1 MHLFKYYLL
10 VAPCIFAVLQSE
22 VVPQALLR
30 QFAVLVATVL
40 FGWWISVYLKNLH
53 SARHKVSPQ
62 GRAVLVAGSDS
73 EHGFLIACQLSHCG
87 YHVFSGSADVGGE
100 MAQRLSDPKYRAD
113 VVELQPTSEA
123 SVNDAFQ
130 DVSERLLQEG
140 EILHAVVCNVGCG
153 ELGELEWI
161 SDKLLMRA
169 LDQTVVS
176 TARLIN
182 RFLPLIR
189 EHRARI
195 VICAGPS
202 GRVAIPGA
210 GVHSVVNAALISFAD
225 CLRRE
230 MFKFK
235 VQVVLVEPVWLSYRT
250 PLSALHSAG
259 TSVKEVLRC
268 TSREVFDDYSLRYT
282 NSFRNLWNQRSSR
295 WYAGP
300 NDVIAACTCRA
311 VNDRLPRP
319 SYVCSHAAERFVNA
333 LLQYL
338 PVHFVDIVQCF
349 VYQPFAKLRVWS
361 EQHNAGGYVPTERR
375 ISSPGFLQSLL
386 SSSLSPKPVP
396 CPESKIST
404 PARELN
410 EVKAEYQPS
419 ISGTAD
425 VTPPPRTPPA
435 VVRLRGECFKPH
447 RVAEE
452 PGPCKHSGGYEIAVP
467 PRAPNA
473 GATRAAASSRKN
485 EDAADSTLSAD
496 STLVLSVMSDTQCQ
510 ILASMFASAKR
521 SAMERMGT
529 PSPGIR
535 VAGNL
540 IGAADSPPSDNSP
553 VPRKMSLLTAISP
566 RTPNTGIRALPAN
579 VMSIISPGTSTPS
592 TTTMED
598 PSESRVDSGDSS
610 REAASRAD
618 VTANQ
623 DATSTYAD
631 EPNKFSKEGAGPDVD
646 AGDEAVSRNS
656 PKGPDKNPDN
666 NPHKDSN

>member
-1 MHLFKYYLL
+1 MSEWDTSSTDIGFNTRITRAHMHVFKYYLL
-10 VAPCIFAVLQSE
+10 VAACIFVVLQSE

-30 QFAVLVATVL
+30 QFAILVATVL

-53 SARHKVSPQ
+53 SARHKVPPQ

-73 EHGFLIACQLSHCG
+73 EHGFLTACQLSHCG
-87 YHVFSGSADVGGE
+87 YHVFAGSADVGGE
-100 MAQRLSDPKYRAD
+100 MAQHLSDPKYRAD
-113 VVELQPTSEA
+113 IVELQPTSES

-140 EILHAVVCNVGCG
+140 EMLHALVCNVGCG

-202 GRVAIPGA
+202 GRLKDV
-210 GVHSVVNAALISFAD
+210 SVRLVQSSCCTCRYISYTAH
-225 CLRRE
+225 LR
-230 MFKFK
+230 
-235 VQVVLVEPVWLSYRT
+235 RT

-259 TSVKEVLRC
+259 TAVKEVLRC

-295 WYAGP
+295 WFVGP
-300 NDVIAACTCRA
+300 DDVIAACTCRA
-311 VNDRLPRP
+311 VNDRLPQP
-319 SYVCSHAAERFVNA
+319 SYACSYAAERFVNA

-349 VYQPFAKLRVWS
+349 VYQPFAKLSVWS

-375 ISSPGFLQSLL
+375 ISSPGYLQSLL

-396 CPESKIST
+396 CPESEIST

-419 ISGTAD
+419 NSRTTE

-447 RVAEE
+447 RLDED
-452 PGPCKHSGGYEIAVP
+452 PGPCEHSGGYETTVP

-473 GATRAAASSRKN
+473 GATRAASSGKN
-485 EDAADSTLSAD
+485 EGAADSTPSEDSA
-496 STLVLSVMSDTQCQ
+496 LVLSVMSDSECQ

-521 SAMERMGT
+521 SAKERMVTPFPGSRT
-529 PSPGIR
+529 PRHRSQPACLLLRTRQGLPPAGCVRCYARWSPLSSPSP
-535 VAGNL
+535 
-540 IGAADSPPSDNSP
+540 
-553 VPRKMSLLTAISP
+553 LLWLA
-566 RTPNTGIRALPAN
+566 
-579 VMSIISPGTSTPS
+579 
-592 TTTMED
+592 
-598 PSESRVDSGDSS
+598 
-610 REAASRAD
+610 
-618 VTANQ
+618 
-623 DATSTYAD
+623 
-631 EPNKFSKEGAGPDVD
+631 
-646 AGDEAVSRNS
+646 
-656 PKGPDKNPDN
+656 
-666 NPHKDSN
+666 